1 MGEVEHVLAVANPLG
16 EGPLWHAE
24 EGVLY
29 WVEME
34 DRKVF
39 RFDPATGH
47 YESFAVEPAIT
58 ALAARTSGGFLAAV
72 TTGFA
77 FWDIATQEL
86 ILVGNPE
93 AEIPTNRFNDGAVD
107 CQGRFWAGTLN
118 MVQFDAP
125 HGSLYCLSPDQSI
138 RRMETG
144 IAECNGIGWS
154 PDNTTLYLTET
165 MRRLIW
171 AYDFDPSTGVISNRR
186 PFAEISQANV
196 YPDGLAVDSE
206 GFVWSA
212 QWGGWNV
219 TRYDPSGK
227 IERVIRLPVQQVT
240 NCAFGGPNLDDLYIT
255 TARTGLSQ
263 EEMTKQPWAGAL
275 FRARLGIKGIPE
287 PKFAG

>member
-1 MGEVEHVLAVANPLG
+1 MDEVEHVLAVANPLG

-29 WVEME
+29 WIEME
-34 DRKVF
+34 DQKVF
-39 RFDPATGH
+39 RFDPATGQ
-47 YESFAVEPAIT
+47 YESFVVEPGIT

-72 TTGFA
+72 TNGFA
-77 FWDIATQEL
+77 FWNIQTQEL
-86 ILVGNPE
+86 ILIGNPE
-93 AEIPTNRFNDGAVD
+93 ADKPANRFNDGAAD
-107 CQGRFWAGTLN
+107 RQGRFWAGTLN
-118 MVQFDAP
+118 QVQFDAP

-144 IAECNGIGWS
+144 LAECNGIGWS
-154 PDNTTLYLTET
+154 PDSTTLYLTET
-165 MRRLIW
+165 MRRVIW
-171 AYDFDPSTGVISNRR
+171 AYDFDPSSGAISNRR
-186 PFAEISQANV
+186 PFAEIFQLNV

-219 TRYDPSGK
+219 TRYDPTGK
-227 IERVIRLPVQQVT
+227 IERVVQLPVQQVT
-240 NCAFGGPNLDDLYIT
+240 NCAFGGTNLDELYIT

-263 EEMTKQPWAGAL
+263 EEITTQPWAGDL
-275 FRARLGIKGIPE
+275 FRARLGIKGILD

>member
-1 MGEVEHVLAVANPLG
+1 MGEVERVLAVANPLG

-39 RFDPATGH
+39 RFNPATGH
-47 YESFAVEPAIT
+47 HESFAVEPAIT

-93 AEIPTNRFNDGAVD
+93 ADKPTNRFNDGAVD
-107 CQGRFWAGTLN
+107 RQGRFWAGTLN
-118 MVQFDAP
+118 KVQFDAP

-138 RRMETG
+138 RRMETD

-171 AYDFDPSTGVISNRR
+171 AYDFDPSTGMISNRR
-186 PFAEISQANV
+186 PFAEISQPNV

-240 NCAFGGPNLDDLYIT
+240 NCAFGGPNLDELYIT

-263 EEMTKQPWAGAL
+263 EEMTRQPWAGDL